1 MLADID
7 KEPTEQITYDEFVAL
22 TAHKMPD
29 RDSREEIMKVPREAK
44 QHHHSATTAVTAM
57 TVLLQHHNSTIA

>member
-29 RDSREEIMKVPREAK
+29 RDSREEIMKVSAP
-44 QHHHSATTAVTAM
+44 QHSTNKSHDFHDSVIAAP
-57 TVLLQHHNSTIA
+57 LQCT